1 MLVPVVW
8 LGAIILLRL
17 VGEAFSLAGTDR
29 RAPRPDVERPR
40 GPYADEDGSMRER
53 FAERLM
59 AFEASTGMPHDIV
72 VLLAAPFVILGALRW
87 HVFRLR
93 TGPRQTSSGCIKGA
107 VEEDCRLSRTDDGKH
122 ALRRAGRPPHPDVM
136 DASRTPKVFLVGV
149 LFFVIAAVL
158 LRPVDPTRRDGD
170 ERP

>member
-1 MLVPVVW
+1 MVVLVVPAPKFYAFWAAWGVRLVLVLSLAARRSWAAMLVRVVW

-17 VGEAFSLAGTDR
+17 VGEAFSLAGTDK

-72 VLLAAPFVILGALRW
+72 VLLAAPFVSLGALRW
-87 HVFRLR
+87 HVFRRR
-93 TGPRQTSSGCIKGA
+93 TIPGRNF
-107 VEEDCRLSRTDDGKH
+107 E
-122 ALRRAGRPPHPDVM
+122 RRDAG
-136 DASRTPKVFLVGV
+136 ASRSGLP
-149 LFFVIAAVL
+149 
-158 LRPVDPTRRDGD
+158 PQHRR
-170 ERP
+170 RR